1 MRLSAG
7 RGRKRSIERNV
18 SAQCR
23 CSSVVEQLICNQLV
37 GGSSPFAGSVFGSLE
52 VFDRVEIVSGVKHLI
67 REVARVAKGDGL

>member
-7 RGRKRSIERNV
+7 RGRKRSIGRSV
-18 SAQCR
+18 SAQRR

-37 GGSSPFAGSVFGSLE
+37 GGSSPFAGSVFDSSE
-52 VFDRVEIVSGVKHLI
+52 VFDRVEFVGGVKHLI